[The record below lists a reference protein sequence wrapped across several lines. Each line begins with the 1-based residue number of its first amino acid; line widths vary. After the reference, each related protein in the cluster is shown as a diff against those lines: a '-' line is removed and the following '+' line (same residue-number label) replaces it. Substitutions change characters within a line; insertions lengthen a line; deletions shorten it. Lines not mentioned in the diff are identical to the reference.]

1 MLSVLLPYTD
11 SDYLFGIFKLF
22 LFTLLRFFF
31 LTRLQ
36 IILRLDQA
44 IDWTPYNIEVDCL
57 FNILFHIYLIFIW
70 HCSTLVHIQGG
81 VPGVCP
87 RCAPPPPLKLEKNMI
102 FWRKIVIFHTKY
114 LGAIFLSA
122 PLLTWN
128 PGSAPDIGGIVDH
141 YCLNFL
147 FIEKPRIEVES
158 SYNTFTNRCT
168 NI

>member
-22 LFTLLRFFF
+22 LFTLLGFFF

-70 HCSTLVHIQGG
+70 HCSTLVHIQGRIQ
-81 VPGVCP
+81 GVCS
-87 RCAPPPPLKLEKNMI
+87 RCAPPLKLEKNMI

-114 LGAIFLSA
+114 PKNLRASLRSAQFLSSA
-122 PLLTWN
+122 PPLAWN
-128 PGSAPDIGGIVDH
+128 PGSVPWYIVLVPISH
-141 YCLNFL
+141 MY
-147 FIEKPRIEVES
+147 IQMYSV
-158 SYNTFTNRCT
+158 
-168 NI
+168 